1 MQIKR
6 FPHEFLARWGRD
18 GKLQGYHVITVD
30 IACDDT
36 TGLPVKKDPTNP
48 DSENF
53 LEAFSEALPLD
64 RAGVTL
70 EEIMSQVQ
78 AAALASVDDITKERD
93 DLQGQLQALQTSSQ
107 AQVDEITKERDGLQG
122 QLQSLQASSQAQVD
136 EITKER
142 DDLQGQLQALQTSS
156 QARVDEITKERDGLQ
171 GQLQSLQAALDAS
184 TPADPTTVQA
194 QVRAIVQQELTAA
207 APAGTWWQRFL
218 GLV

>member
-122 QLQSLQASSQAQVD
+122 QLQSLQA
-136 EITKER
+136 
-142 DDLQGQLQALQTSS
+142 
-156 QARVDEITKERDGLQ
+156 
-171 GQLQSLQAALDAS
+171 ALDAS

-194 QVRAIVQQELTAA
+194 QVRAIVQQELAAA